1 MDRLLQQ
8 FEQPIVDRNGDLYD
22 VFLYGRSRP
31 GDTWQGWLVF
41 QRRGDL
47 TQFSTGVETTQPNAE
62 AVLYWATGL
71 SDAYFEGALNRA
83 RRPPRE
89 IEVTLPAPPP
99 LIDDWADSATREARL
114 ADLERAIL
122 SYFQNRRLDR
132 VPTEVL
138 FNDLPHAHADVVRA
152 LEDMSKQGRLVE
164 RRTEEGTDWLFLTPD
179 GIRITRRA
187 SRHDE
192 RAKPPA

>member
-8 FEQPIVDRNGDLYD
+8 FEQPVVDRDGEIYD

-41 QRRGDL
+41 QRRMDFARFA
-47 TQFSTGVETTQPNAE
+47 TAVETTQPNAE

-71 SDAYFEGALNRA
+71 SNAYFEGALDRA
-83 RRPPRE
+83 KRPPQE
-89 IEVTLPAPPP
+89 IEVTPVVPLP
-99 LIDDWADSATREARL
+99 LIDGWADKATRSERL
-114 ADLERAIL
+114 ADLERTIL
-122 SYFQNRRLDR
+122 GYFRSRSLDR
-132 VPTEVL
+132 IPTEVL

-152 LEDMSKQGRLVE
+152 LEDMAKQGRLIE
-164 RRTEEGTDWLFLTPD
+164 RRTEEGTDWLFLTPE
-179 GIRITRRA
+179 GIRITRRT

-192 RAKPPA
+192 RAKPPV